1 MWVMTKEIVRRRR
14 GLFSFFLA
22 LWSGMAVN
30 ANMILVTGAESENKI
45 LNFVS
50 KLANAFSTY
59 NLIDLL
65 AFVGAY
71 FLIYRILSGGV
82 KRGFI

>member
-65 AFVGAY
+65 ALS
-71 FLIYRILSGGV
+71 LIHI
-82 KRGFI
+82 